1 MLSVFTASIPLNKQL
16 RHNEACGGDIGVHG
30 RLNQY
35 AEYRYSTR
43 FAVDSFI

>member
-1 MLSVFTASIPLNKQL
+1 MLSVFSESIPLNKQV
-16 RHNEACGGDIGVHG
+16 RHNEACGGDIGVQG